1 MPVSAARSVD
11 LIVVGGGAV
20 GLASALAAT
29 QRNLVVHLIAEHR
42 SGEASPA
49 AAGMLAPTVEL
60 ADTPSA
66 AHEFALAARDRYP
79 SFLTTLRE
87 LSGITVPQNR
97 LGILQLAD
105 TPDANS
111 EWLDQPAL
119 TDVEPALAHAP
130 GARYYRDD
138 GAVNNVM
145 LLDALEIALARSPH
159 IHRTTA
165 TARGIHLNGHGVTVH
180 TSAGAFT
187 APKLLLAAGAW
198 VTQLEGLPRPLPIEP
213 VRGQMLALRATP
225 LRHVVY
231 AQDGYLVPRTNG
243 EILVGSTMEHVAYD
257 ASTTT
262 TAGQHLRAT
271 ADAICPALADA
282 PTIRQWAGLRPMTPD
297 GLPIIGPDPDH
308 PALLYAVGHSRN
320 GVLLAPLTGD
330 CIAALATD
338 ATPPA
343 ELRPFSIDRFANF
356 HK

>member
-1 MPVSAARSVD
+1 MPVSADRSVD

-20 GLASALAAT
+20 GLASALAAV

-42 SGEASPA
+42 PGEASPA

-60 ADTPSA
+60 ADNPSA
-66 AHEFALAARDRYP
+66 AHQFALAARDRYP
-79 SFLTTLRE
+79 SFLEMLRE
-87 LSGITVPQNR
+87 LSGVTVPQNR

-105 TPDANS
+105 TPDAS
-111 EWLDQPAL
+111 SDWLDQPAL
-119 TDVEPALAHAP
+119 ADIEPSLAHVS

-138 GAVNNVM
+138 GAVNNVV
-145 LLDALEIALARSPH
+145 LLDALEIALARSGR
-159 IHRTTA
+159 IRRTTA
-165 TARGIHLNGHGVTVH
+165 TARGIHLNGHGATVH
-180 TSAGAFT
+180 TDDGPVS

-198 VTQLEGLPRPLPIEP
+198 VSQLDGLPRPLPIEP

-231 AQDGYLVPRTNG
+231 ASNGYLVPRANG
-243 EILVGSTMEHVAYD
+243 ETLVGSTMEHVAYD
-257 ASTTT
+257 ASTTPA
-262 TAGQHLRAT
+262 AGHSLRAV
-271 ADAICPALADA
+271 ADTICPALAGA
-282 PTIRQWAGLRPMTPD
+282 ATVRQWAGLRPMTPD

-338 ATPPA
+338 STPPA